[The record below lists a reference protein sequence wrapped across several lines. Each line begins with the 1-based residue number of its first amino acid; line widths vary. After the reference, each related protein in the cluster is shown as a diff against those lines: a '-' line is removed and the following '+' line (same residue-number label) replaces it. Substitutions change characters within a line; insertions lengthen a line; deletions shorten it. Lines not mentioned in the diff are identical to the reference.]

1 MVKTVECI
9 GYFIN
14 ICTNLVRCFFFK
26 CIFDRISEFGKL
38 QHQIFLA
45 CIYCLKDF
53 TGIQIAAFFFVAVQ
67 NGFDTHDRI
76 KNIRTG
82 ISLERSKPVNIKH
95 IILCSLVGK
104 ISVFDCRKSYDF
116 CCLFCILIFDT
127 AVLND
132 LMEHFLI
139 DICNEVFQTHNTTI
153 SCLKRFAVFA
163 IHGTEPKERKLC
175 LRFYKTGLSCTA
187 KYLNEMQF
195 LTFIYYIKD
204 LIRIKKFYTFYD
216 RCKISSRIKGSSVR
230 FQKHARRNLFCVTFF
245 FYINNQC
252 TLIFISKSLIFHLL
266 HHIRNVRLCIRFF
279 LPEVK

>member
-1 MVKTVECI
+1 
-9 GYFIN
+9 
-14 ICTNLVRCFFFK
+14 
-26 CIFDRISEFGKL
+26 
-38 QHQIFLA
+38 
-45 CIYCLKDF
+45 
-53 TGIQIAAFFFVAVQ
+53 
-67 NGFDTHDRI
+67 
-76 KNIRTG
+76 
-82 ISLERSKPVNIKH
+82 
-95 IILCSLVGK
+95 
-104 ISVFDCRKSYDF
+104 
-116 CCLFCILIFDT
+116 
-127 AVLND
+127 
-132 LMEHFLI
+132 MEHFLI
-139 DICNEVFQTHNTTI
+139 DICNEVFQTHNTAI

-163 IHGTEPKERKLC
+163 IHGTEPKERKLG

-279 LPEVK
+279 LPEVKWHIQIVVVSLKVCHGNLHNVVPQCHISSFALLKLMRCLKSFITILFVYFWFTACTWIDFFQLTDREWSFFRVFSLKAVIKVYKLRFTVF